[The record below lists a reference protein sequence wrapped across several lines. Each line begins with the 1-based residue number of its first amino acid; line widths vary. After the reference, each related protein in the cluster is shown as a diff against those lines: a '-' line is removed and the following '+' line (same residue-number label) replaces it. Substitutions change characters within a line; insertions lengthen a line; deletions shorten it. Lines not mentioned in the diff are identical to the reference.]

1 MRTRD
6 TTHKQI
12 AAWLP
17 HEQLAQLDAHLAREA
32 ARVPGSKLSR
42 ASWLTELVRRELDAA
57 RPLLVCPGERPAS
70 PYMGADAMEAL
81 RAVAGAEGQ
90 P

>member
-17 HEQLAQLDAHLAREA
+17 HDQLAQLDAHLAREA
-32 ARVPGSKLSR
+32 ARVPGSRLTR
-42 ASWLTELVRRELDAA
+42 AGWLTALVERELAA
-57 RPLLVCPGERPAS
+57 AQT
-70 PYMGADAMEAL
+70 GAG
-81 RAVAGAEGQ
+81 R
-90 P
+90 